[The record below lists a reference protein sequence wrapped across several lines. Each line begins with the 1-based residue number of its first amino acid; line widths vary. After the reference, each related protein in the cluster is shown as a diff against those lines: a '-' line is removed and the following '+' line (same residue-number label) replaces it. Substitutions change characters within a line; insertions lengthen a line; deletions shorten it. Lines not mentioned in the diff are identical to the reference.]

1 MCKCFHN
8 HRFFTSISPDR
19 ISLSSLFV
27 LIVAG
32 VFLGV
37 SSNTRYQIIN
47 GLEHLVEV
55 SPIAKRVPA
64 ASLVFT
70 VGVRF
75 ANNVYGGMQFAD
87 WARMS
92 GCQ

>member
-1 MCKCFHN
+1 
-8 HRFFTSISPDR
+8 
-19 ISLSSLFV
+19 LFV

-64 ASLVFT
+64 ASLAFT

-75 ANNVYGGMQFAD
+75 ANNMYGGMQFAD

>member
-1 MCKCFHN
+1 
-8 HRFFTSISPDR
+8 
-19 ISLSSLFV
+19 LFV